1 MSLRRDDHSSR
12 GVLPTVVRRC
22 VLSRNVSE
30 EALTQWGCRADD
42 DDDDDDDDDYSPITK
57 LIIV

>member
-1 MSLRRDDHSSR
+1 M
-12 GVLPTVVRRC
+12 RRC